1 MDKES
6 KEIMDTIMD
15 MSNQQMI
22 DKVKEG
28 VRGKFT
34 LHVPHDITQ
43 DVISALRI
51 LAFDI
56 MYQDGHL
63 ISSQQA
69 KELNKSAGFNLL
81 EDFTSVWDCLS
92 ESEDKNVE

>member
-28 VRGKFT
+28 VRGKFI
-34 LHVPHDITQ
+34 LNVPREITQ

-51 LAFDI
+51 LSFDI

-69 KELNKSAGFNLL
+69 KDLNESAGFNLL

-92 ESEDKNVE
+92 ESEEKNVE